1 MCCVLVLV
9 ILSSDI
15 GVILYDALVNVAAH
29 LRVTCAALL
38 ILLVIHHLGLF
49 LLLSVQQISKVSL
62 FR

>member
-15 GVILYDALVNVAAH
+15 GVILNDALVYVAAH

-38 ILLVIHHLGLF
+38 ILLLIHHLGLF
-49 LLLSVQQISKVSL
+49 LLLSVQ
-62 FR
+62 